1 MGEYDKLLLDK
12 ESSSFKRR
20 LVSKII
26 MLLLFVAVIV
36 FATVKFYPYAGM
48 LKTQEGREALA
59 DIIKENEVKGAILF
73 TALQAAQ
80 IVLGVVPPLQIL
92 GGMLFGAFWGT
103 VFSAIGIYLGSTVVF
118 VLVKL
123 IGYPIVQLF
132 FSEKKISKYK
142 FLQDEEKVVTFF
154 ALLYLLPGIPKDIL
168 TYVLP
173 LSKMKKRDFFCV
185 VIPSRLP
192 AIILSGVVGQSIR
205 DGRIALAIVV
215 SVLVFVVTFLGI
227 IFRNRIMANF
237 QQRMRNKK
245 CN

>member
-12 ESSSFKRR
+12 QSSSYKRT
-20 LVSKII
+20 LIGKII
-26 MLLLFVAVIV
+26 VLVLFVVVII
-36 FATVKFYPYAGM
+36 FATIKFYPYAGM
-48 LKTQEGREALA
+48 LKTQEGRDALTEL
-59 DIIKENEVKGAILF
+59 IKENEVKGALLF
-73 TALQAAQ
+73 TALQAVQ
-80 IVLGVVPPLQIL
+80 IILGVVPPLQIL

-118 VLVKL
+118 ILVKL

-168 TYVLP
+168 TYILP
-173 LSKMKKRDFFCV
+173 LSKMKKRDFFYV
-185 VIPSRLP
+185 VIPARLP

-205 DGRIALAIVV
+205 DGRFVLAIIV
-215 SVLVFVVTFLGI
+215 SVIVFVITFLGI
-227 IFRNRIMANF
+227 IFRNRIMAKF
-237 QQRMRNKK
+237 QQKILKKK
-245 CN
+245 CK